1 MKKNKKRGFT
11 LIELLVSMVFISF
24 VIVMSS
30 ALFDKA
36 IHSDRQI
43 RQTVVQNVEEISD
56 MDSFLSE
63 ARNYVE
69 FYKLK
74 ILEDKLKSSEDKLK
88 SSEDKQK
95 ELVESYAKKNNLEN
109 EYTNYKNYSEESR
122 KIKEIKLP
130 DMNIGNYKVNK
141 VDGYYISID
150 DEGKSVI

>member
-74 ILEDKLKSSEDKLK
+74 ILEDKLKSSEDK
-88 SSEDKQK
+88 QK